1 MKLFP
6 LLTIGLIAFN
16 FLFSCSTQ
24 EDKIKAESEKANTFF
39 DRTFDEGISRSPEYQ
54 TYLGMQTD
62 NDKWDDRSDA
72 HAQKELEI
80 TQDELSELKS
90 TIDYNL
96 LDAQAK
102 ISYDLFVLNS
112 EQQINNFKY
121 RFHNY
126 PINQMFGEQSG
137 IPSFLLN
144 FHQIGDS
151 NGAAGYVARIKG
163 LPVVIDQVIEGLK
176 TREEMNIIPP
186 KFVFGYV
193 VSDINNIIESDD
205 LIEKFK
211 TAVDTLSAL
220 NKEEKSA
227 MLEDCESAIK
237 DAFVPSFEKLRDYL
251 VELEKKSTTD
261 DGVWKFPDGLNYY
274 NSELKDYTTTN
285 MTYEEIHQVG
295 LDEVKR
301 IHGEM
306 EDIKEKV
313 GFKGSLQD
321 FFKFMR
327 TDKQFY
333 YPNDDDGKQ
342 AYLDKATEI
351 IETMKKKLPDLF
363 ITLPKADIVVKRV
376 EEFRE
381 QSAGK
386 AFYNQPAIDGS
397 RPAYYYANLFNMA
410 DMPKYEMEA
419 LAYHEGVPGHHNQ
432 IAIALELQNLPK
444 FRKHGH
450 YTAYVEG
457 WGLYSEYIP
466 KEMGFYNDPYSDFGR
481 LSMEIFR
488 ACRLVVDT
496 GIHAKKWTREQGI
509 AYYNKNSPTPE
520 GTGIKMVE
528 RHIVMAGQATAY
540 KIGMLKILDLRKKAT
555 DALGDKFDIRQFHD
569 LILTSGP
576 LPLNVLESR
585 VDSWIES
592 QQI

>member
-6 LLTIGLIAFN
+6 LLTIGLIAFI
-16 FLFSCSTQ
+16 FIFSCSTQ

-176 TREEMNIIPP
+176 TRKEMNIIPP

-509 AYYNKNSPTPE
+509 AYYNENSPTPE